1 MARGKKGK
9 KQKADDVALH
19 GTAEAVFSAK
29 RQEKQVERR
38 FRWWDYIVIG
48 IFFVAFCEFQIFVA
62 SRLIGAQDDV
72 TKSNVEYDALSFL
85 YGTMW
90 KCFLIVLVL
99 VWLYDYF
106 YRETEQD
113 TA

>member
-9 KQKADDVALH
+9 KQRADDGILLDSHVAAL
-19 GTAEAVFSAK
+19 SAGK
-29 RQEKQVERR
+29 SEKLVERR
-38 FRWWDYIVIG
+38 FQLWDYIVIG
-48 IFFVAFCEFQIFVA
+48 LFFVFFCEAQKYFA
-62 SRLIGAQDDV
+62 AWLIGAQDDV
-72 TKSNVEYDALSFL
+72 TRSNVEYDALSFL

-106 YRETEQD
+106 YHETGQD
-113 TA
+113 TT

>member
-9 KQKADDVALH
+9 KQKADDGSILESP
-19 GTAEAVFSAK
+19 GTTLSFNKPDNV
-29 RQEKQVERR
+29 VERR
-38 FRWWDYIVIG
+38 FQWWDYIVIG
-48 IFFVAFCEFQIFVA
+48 LFFVVFCEIQKYFA
-62 SRLIGAQDDV
+62 AWLIGAQDDV
-72 TKSNVEYDALSFL
+72 TRSNVEYDALNFL

-90 KCFLIVLVL
+90 KSFLIVLVL